1 MPRRLR
7 PPPPV
12 RRAAAFLLPLAALPG
27 CATVARENLVY
38 IDVGGDN
45 DCVVEAGGRRFALPG
60 GEAGLAAH
68 LHALAAQAGGALMGP
83 RPARTSPG
91 CWDAA
96 IALALHAG
104 FARIGYFSESPA
116 PGEVVG

>member
-1 MPRRLR
+1 MPRSPVL
-7 PPPPV
+7 PPSG
-12 RRAAAFLLPLAALPG
+12 RRAAALLLLAGLSA
-27 CATVARENLVY
+27 CATPGRGDLVF
-38 IDVGGDN
+38 IDVDGDN
-45 DCVVEAGGRRFALPG
+45 SCFVEAGGRRFALPG

-96 IALALHAG
+96 IALALRAG
-104 FARIGYFSESPA
+104 FTRIGYFSETPPSA
-116 PGEVVG
+116 EVVG